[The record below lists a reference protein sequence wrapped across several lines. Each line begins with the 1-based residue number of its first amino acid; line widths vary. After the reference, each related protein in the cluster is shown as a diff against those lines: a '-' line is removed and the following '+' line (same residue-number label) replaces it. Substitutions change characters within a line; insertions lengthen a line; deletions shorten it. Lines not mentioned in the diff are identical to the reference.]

1 MSNSFRIRTKPGVDT
16 SIKVLIDQEFEYLE
30 ILSLKVLQSQ
40 IYTRQCS
47 DYGVIVG
54 RVSVNNG
61 FGIPNAK
68 VSVFIPLDSAD
79 ESNPVISDLYPYK
92 SLIDLNE
99 DGYRYNLLPYTKS
112 HNGHTPTGT
121 FFTRQ
126 DVLTDPT
133 LIEVFDKYYKY
144 TTTTNSSGDYMI
156 FGVPPGSQTVVL
168 DVDLSDIGEFS
179 LSPQDLVRMGV
190 ATPNQVAGVN
200 FISSTNL
207 RELPQIIS
215 INKVIT
221 VEPLWGQPEI
231 CNLGITRTDFDL
243 SAEASIDIR
252 PTSIFMGSI
261 VSTNNNDIVKRN
273 CKPRVKS
280 GSQCSL
286 VAGPGEILAIRQ
298 TIFKDVNGLPVLE
311 TVDLEEGGQ
320 VIDENGTWLLDV
332 PMNLDYLITNEFGE
346 QVISDDPKKG
356 IPTKAKYRF
365 KVKWNQSPSLSE
377 TVRRGYFLVPN
388 IKEHGWEVS
397 NIDPLSLGVNDPSY
411 QEALKSYS
419 FSLDWNDYADIQSGI
434 NCDDTFYLMQYNK
447 VYTVSQLIDQYR
459 NGSFPNQIIS
469 IKNILDEACESDV
482 NKFPANDSV
491 FRFDLIYFIFW
502 IMLFLFRPILIV
514 LIPVIHI
521 LWFVLK
527 ILAFVFSIVL
537 AAVLGIV
544 AAICFVFKTVLSIL
558 SIIPGKIGRR
568 MRQWKNS
575 LKCITFEDIKRIVNE
590 INSYPDKLK
599 NLKIPNLSYPDC
611 DFCDCG
617 DPDGLPKDEE
627 GIEVLTVKPG
637 EADAVESGG
646 SSLLTQYQIV
656 GNYFNRRS
664 DIGFYTQDLVYQTIV
679 AGNALG
685 SVEDETLTPS
695 TRVPEMVDTTTDDKN
710 PNAESSIDDT
720 IEYNYFTSSLSVTER
735 LNLFNTKGKYF
746 NDSPDNPG
754 GGVNRIKVTFQPES
768 NPNKFHFDNVIAIVC
783 GPSSSNLESG
793 GLISFQDISLSYDK
807 NITGDGLSLNEYG
820 TYSIIGT
827 PINVNGTINV
837 VYADP
842 SLITTGITVA
852 YNITQEPGDVNY
864 AKFPMDVEYFQVITG
879 MTYTQYTGMC
889 NTNQVSIDNDWDN
902 VNSFN
907 NRFLSNTMTFYRID
921 EGPFAGEN
929 RANFNTDERIFSP
942 IVRFNKQES
951 QRVIFLVRG
960 VDPNSS
966 RVNVRYDLSR
976 LFGYNFGNTQT
987 IVTSN
992 KMGGFKL
999 NHPIKGGLKCTTHN
1013 LSSNALVD
1021 NLTGQKLYYDSF
1033 HFKPSTIGLFS
1044 FSGFTTKLHN
1054 FYSNLDKENLS
1065 FNPGTYDTDVNY
1077 FPPTLGSTT
1086 NSTLTGNYF
1095 RVTDTWTNSNN
1106 IDLPPFSPDGILVG
1120 SFITT
1125 GLNPNL
1131 NITES
1136 GTTATLQIY
1145 TDGGSGTI
1153 TSSQSS
1159 VYAEIYKY
1167 SASGDEVLL
1176 NSGATISVKVPYT
1189 KNFTLRTI
1197 SVPIIGTTYVST
1209 DRLLVK
1215 IFARPKKGTNIYFGF
1230 QTANMMARLDIPNY
1244 TTPLTYYLYINN
1256 WDKTKITD
1264 LDGNYLLSQYY
1275 VTSKGVSLRAYGSE
1289 VGFGTQGNNGFIVE
1303 WEKGYTYRLRDGQ
1316 KYVYLRRRYGAFNS
1330 GSDNRGYFPGE
1341 NVDGG
1346 SLFYQKLDITK
1357 SSSGVDPMR
1366 AINFYYAPR
1375 YSGLTMNVGLGVSGT
1390 QIIMRSDRLPTSTSL
1405 QDNLN
1410 NSFAL
1415 HSNTQ
1420 FAIFTITDDG
1430 SSSSQSVASSGSGN
1444 LTNGS
1449 FDTAQE
1455 PKVFS
1460 SVIDSFS
1467 CGPNMAPLNC
1477 YYNDNN
1483 EIKVKPKSDD
1493 CWRGG
1498 GGKQDFRN
1506 GCYVLITSP
1515 TKSIISDIE
1524 RVVEW
1529 TGRIQ
1534 TIFAACRNVFSH
1546 LFTNN
1551 WINGTLYAF
1560 TFKNDVIYTSPTAT
1574 PPNSPIN
1581 RYCKDVLVFNP
1592 NNNNFF
1598 YRSSPY
1604 NLNEGF
1610 IGHKRKSPN
1619 GGNEYNLKT
1628 PTTMLDLGPRS
1639 DYLQEIIMSD
1649 DFDGY
1654 VVKDLNST
1662 TFGDVSELLNMLI
1675 VTRLSNASFL
1685 KNLSGIGILS
1695 FFSREKLMID
1705 GDYSQMTSINS
1716 ELGVSPFEG
1725 INYPDVSGS
1734 QDPIYYNG
1742 GSENDVTFGVF
1753 FSSDTVVRDFI
1764 SPKRTIISPRLPL
1777 GNVCGFSDIG
1787 VFSQSVPFYQWI
1799 IQDTDDNNIFGTQKN
1814 GWATEPIDNYVFF
1827 NYKYQDLDRLDR
1839 GSRYFRT
1846 NVQSQTQFFKSH
1858 IYSVSATTNNNY
1870 VLDASTNSWDTN
1882 EGAFPKYITVGAP
1895 YHFYFGLKTGK
1906 SAFDR
1911 FTKKWINTDTTI

>member
-68 VSVFIPLDSAD
+68 VSVFIPLDSVD

-112 HNGHTPTGT
+112 HSGHNPTGT

-144 TTTTNSSGDYMI
+144 TTTTNNSGDYMI

-179 LSPQDLVRMGV
+179 LSPQDLIRMGI
-190 ATPNQVAGVN
+190 ATPNQVAGVD
-200 FISSTNL
+200 FKSSTNL

-243 SAEASIDIR
+243 SSEASVDIR

-261 VSTNNNDIVKRN
+261 VSTNNDDVVKRN

-280 GSQCSL
+280 GAQCSL

-298 TIFKDVNGLPVLE
+298 TIFKDTDGYPILE

-332 PMNLDYLITNEFGE
+332 PMNLDYLVTNEFGE
-346 QVISDDPKKG
+346 QVISDDPKIG

-388 IKEHGWEVS
+388 IKEYGWDDS
-397 NIDPLSLGVNDPSY
+397 AQDPLSNVNNTNY

-434 NCDDTFYLMQYNK
+434 NCNDTFYLMQYNK

-469 IKNILDEACESDV
+469 IKNILDEACESDN
-482 NKFPANDSV
+482 NKFPTNDSV

-527 ILAFVFSIVL
+527 
-537 AAVLGIV
+537 VLGIICIFILVPILAIVSLICNFLRGILGALANLPRVLGGRFFRKLRDKMQCMSV
-544 AAICFVFKTVLSIL
+544 ADIKKIANDIL
-558 SIIPGKIGRR
+558 S
-568 MRQWKNS
+568 
-575 LKCITFEDIKRIVNE
+575 F
-590 INSYPDKLK
+590 PDKLK
-599 NLKIPNLSYPDC
+599 NIKIPNLSYPDC
-611 DFCDCG
+611 SFCDCG
-617 DPDGLPKDEE
+617 DPGSLPTDTTGVETLVVDTE
-627 GIEVLTVKPG
+627 GITV
-637 EADAVESGG
+637 VEGG
-646 SSLLTQYQIV
+646 GTSVLTQYQIM
-656 GNYFNRRS
+656 GNYFNRKS
-664 DIGFYTQDLVYQTIV
+664 NAGTISNPGVYTQDLVYQIMF
-679 AGNALG
+679 AGDAMGNL
-685 SVEDETLTPS
+685 EDQTLTPT
-695 TRVPEMVDTTTDDKN
+695 TRIPELVTTITNDLNPTADVPEN
-710 PNAESSIDDT
+710 DT
-720 IEYNYFTSSLSVTER
+720 IQYDYFTSSLTLSER

-746 NDSPDNPG
+746 NDSPNNPG
-754 GGVNRIKVTFQPES
+754 GGVNRIKVTFQPEL
-768 NPNKFHFDNVIAIVC
+768 NVGKFHYDNVIAIVC
-783 GPSSSNLESG
+783 GSSSSNIVSG
-793 GLISFQDISLSYDK
+793 GIICFQDPSLSQDK
-807 NITGDGLSLNEYG
+807 NITGDGVSLNEYG
-820 TYSIIGT
+820 TYSITGT
-827 PINVNGTINV
+827 SINNGGTININ
-837 VYADP
+837 YSNPLGDNTN
-842 SLITTGITVA
+842 ITTV
-852 YNITQEPGDVNY
+852 YNISQSSGDVNY
-864 AKFPMDVEYFQVITG
+864 AKFPMDIEYFQVITG
-879 MTYTQYTGMC
+879 MTYVEYTGMC
-889 NTNQVSIDNDWDN
+889 NTTTISEPNDWSS

-907 NRFLSNTMTFYRID
+907 NRFLNNTMSFYRINEQD
-921 EGPFAGEN
+921 GNINFDNNN
-929 RANFNTDERIFSP
+929 RFFSP
-942 IVRFNKQES
+942 IVNFNKQET

-960 VDPNSS
+960 VDPNST
-966 RVNVRYDLSR
+966 RVEVSYDLSR

-987 IVTSN
+987 IIN
-992 KMGGFKL
+992 GNFKL
-999 NHPIKGGLKCTTHN
+999 NHPIKGGLKCVTHD
-1013 LSSNALVD
+1013 LVNNVSLD
-1021 NLTGQKLYYDSF
+1021 ILTNQNLYYDSF
-1033 HFKPSTIGLFS
+1033 HFKPSTGGVFN
-1044 FSGFTTKLHN
+1044 FSGFTTNLHN
-1054 FYSNLDKENLS
+1054 FYSKLDKQNLL
-1065 FNPGTYDTDVNY
+1065 FTPGTYSTDTY
-1077 FPPTLGSTT
+1077 YTPPTLGSTT
-1086 NSTLTGNYF
+1086 NPALSGDYF
-1095 RVTDTWTNSNN
+1095 RVNDTWTNSTVNN
-1106 IDLPPFSPDGILVG
+1106 LPLQEDILFG
-1120 SFITT
+1120 DT
-1125 GLNPNL
+1125 
-1131 NITES
+1131 
-1136 GTTATLQIY
+1136 QI
-1145 TDGGSGTI
+1145 
-1153 TSSQSS
+1153 
-1159 VYAEIYKY
+1159 
-1167 SASGDEVLL
+1167 
-1176 NSGATISVKVPYT
+1176 
-1189 KNFTLRTI
+1189 
-1197 SVPIIGTTYVST
+1197 
-1209 DRLLVK
+1209 
-1215 IFARPKKGTNIYFGF
+1215 
-1230 QTANMMARLDIPNY
+1230 
-1244 TTPLTYYLYINN
+1244 
-1256 WDKTKITD
+1256 
-1264 LDGNYLLSQYY
+1264 
-1275 VTSKGVSLRAYGSE
+1275 
-1289 VGFGTQGNNGFIVE
+1289 GTQGNNGFIVE
-1303 WEKGYTYRLRDGQ
+1303 WLNGYT
-1316 KYVYLRRRYGAFNS
+1316 VSSFFRRYGVYNS
-1330 GSDNRGYFPGE
+1330 GSNNRGYFPGE

-1357 SSSGVDPMR
+1357 DVDTIEPMK
-1366 AINFYYAPR
+1366 ANNFYYAPR
-1375 YSGLTMNVGLGVSGT
+1375 YSGLTMNISLGTSGT

-1415 HSNTQ
+1415 HTNTQ
-1420 FAIFTITDDG
+1420 FIVFTVSDDG
-1430 SSSSQSVASSGSGN
+1430 ASASQTVELTGSEN
-1444 LTNGS
+1444 LTDSS
-1449 FDTAQE
+1449 FDTTDE
-1455 PKVFS
+1455 PGVFG

-1467 CGPNMAPLNC
+1467 CGGNMAPLPC
-1477 YYNDNN
+1477 YYNEGN
-1483 EIKVKPKSDD
+1483 EIKVRPKSDG
-1493 CWRGG
+1493 CWKGG
-1498 GGKQDFRN
+1498 GDKVDFIN
-1506 GCYVLITSP
+1506 GCYVLMTSP
-1515 TKSIISDIE
+1515 VLSLASDIQL
-1524 RVVEW
+1524 VVEW
-1529 TGRIQ
+1529 AGRIQ

-1560 TFKNDVIYTSPTAT
+1560 TFKNDVIYTSPTSN

-1581 RYCKDVLVFNP
+1581 RYCKDVIVFNP

-1604 NLNEGF
+1604 NLNDGF
-1610 IGHKRKSPN
+1610 IGHERREPK
-1619 GGNEYNLKT
+1619 GGNSYNLKT
-1628 PTTMLDLGPRS
+1628 PTTMVDLGPRS

-1675 VTRLSNASFL
+1675 VTRLSNSTFL
-1685 KNLSGIGILS
+1685 QNLTGLGILS
-1695 FFSREKLMID
+1695 FFSRDKLMID
-1705 GDYSQMTSINS
+1705 GDYSQMVSINS

-1725 INYPDVSGS
+1725 INYPDNPNS

-1742 GSENDVTFGVF
+1742 SGQGDVIFGVF
-1753 FSSDTVVRDFI
+1753 FSSDTNVRDFI
-1764 SPKRTIISPRLPL
+1764 SPKRTVVDSTVPK
-1777 GNVCGFSDIG
+1777 GNVCGFSNIS
-1787 VFSQSVPFYQWI
+1787 VFSQSVPFYQWK
-1799 IQDTDDNNIFGTQKN
+1799 IQDSDNIFGTQKN
-1814 GWATEPIDNYVFF
+1814 KWETEPLNGRSFF
-1827 NYKYQDLDRLDR
+1827 SYKYQDLDRLDR
-1839 GSRYFRT
+1839 ASRYFRT

-1858 IYSVSATTNNNY
+1858 IYSVSAVTSTNY
-1870 VLDASTNSWDTN
+1870 VLSASLNSWDTN
-1882 EGAFPKYITVGAP
+1882 DIIPNDITVGAP

-1906 SAFDR
+1906 SSFDR
-1911 FTKKWINTDTTI
+1911 FTKKWVNTNTTI

>member
-68 VSVFIPLDSAD
+68 VSVFIPLDSTD

-92 SLIDLNE
+92 SLVDLNE

-112 HNGHTPTGT
+112 HGGHNPTGT

-156 FGVPPGSQTVVL
+156 FGVPPGSQTIVL

-179 LSPQDLVRMGV
+179 LSPQDLVRMGI

-200 FISSTNL
+200 FKSSSNL

-261 VSTNNNDIVKRN
+261 VSTNNDDVVKRN

-280 GSQCSL
+280 GAQCSL

-298 TIFKDVNGLPVLE
+298 TIFKDVNGYPVLE

-332 PMNLDYLITNEFGE
+332 PMNLDYLVTNEFGE

-388 IKEHGWEVS
+388 IKEHGWS
-397 NIDPLSLGVNDPSY
+397 DSLHDPLSSVNNANY

-434 NCDDTFYLMQYNK
+434 NCEDTFYLMQYNK

-459 NGSFPNQIIS
+459 NGSWPNQIIS
-469 IKNILDEACESDV
+469 IKNILDEACESDN

-491 FRFDLIYFIFW
+491 FRFDLIYFVFW

-527 ILAFVFSIVL
+527 VLAIVCVVILVPILAIVSIVCNIIRGILGLL
-537 AAVLGIV
+537 ANLPRWLGGRTFRRLRDKMHCMSV
-544 AAICFVFKTVLSIL
+544 ADIKKIANDIL
-558 SIIPGKIGRR
+558 S
-568 MRQWKNS
+568 
-575 LKCITFEDIKRIVNE
+575 F
-590 INSYPDKLK
+590 PDKLK
-599 NLKIPNLSYPDC
+599 NIKIPNLSYPDC
-611 DFCDCG
+611 SFCDCG
-617 DPDGLPKDEE
+617 DPGALPTDTTGVDALKVDTAGITVVE
-627 GIEVLTVKPG
+627 G
-637 EADAVESGG
+637 GG
-646 SSLLTQYQIV
+646 TSVLTQYQIM
-656 GNYFNRRS
+656 GNYYNRKS
-664 DIGFYTQDLVYQTIV
+664 DIGVYTQDLVYQTIF
-679 AGNALG
+679 AGDALG
-685 SVEDETLTPS
+685 SVDDETLTPT
-695 TRVPEMVDTTTDDKN
+695 TRVPEMFDTTTNDLD
-710 PNAESSIDDT
+710 PTADPPVDET
-720 IEYNYFTSSLSVTER
+720 IQFDYFTSSLTLSER

-754 GGVNRIKVTFQPES
+754 GGVNRIKVSFQPEL
-768 NPNKFHFDNVIAIVC
+768 NADKFHYDNVIAIVC
-783 GPSSSNLESG
+783 GPSSSNIVSG
-793 GLISFQDISLSYDK
+793 GLICFQDPSLSYDK
-807 NITGDGLSLNEYG
+807 NITGDGVSLNEYG
-820 TYSIIGT
+820 TYSITGT
-827 PINVNGTINV
+827 SIHTGGTINV

-842 SLITTGITVA
+842 SLITPSGITTV
-852 YNITQEPGDVNY
+852 YNISQTGDTNY
-864 AKFPMDVEYFQVITG
+864 AKFPMDIEYFQVITG
-879 MTYTQYTGMC
+879 MTYVEYIGMC
-889 NTNQVSIDNDWDN
+889 TTDTISIANDWSN

-907 NRFLSNTMTFYRID
+907 NRFLNNTMSFYRIN
-921 EGPFAGEN
+921 EKGSN
-929 RANFNTDERIFSP
+929 INFDINDRFFSP

-951 QRVIFLVRG
+951 QRIIFLVRG
-960 VDPNSS
+960 VDPNSY
-966 RVNVRYDLSR
+966 RVNVTYDLSR
-976 LFGYNFGNTQT
+976 LFGYDFGNNQT
-987 IVTSN
+987 IITGSTIS
-992 KMGGFKL
+992 GGFKL
-999 NHPIKGGLKCTTHN
+999 NHPIKGELKCTTHD
-1013 LSSNALVD
+1013 LSGNTLVD
-1021 NLTGQKLYYDSF
+1021 GLTSQNLYYDSF
-1033 HFKPSTIGLFS
+1033 HFKPATGGTFS
-1044 FSGFTTKLHN
+1044 FSGFSTNLHN
-1054 FYSNLDKENLS
+1054 FYSKLDKQNLS
-1065 FNPGTYDTDVNY
+1065 FTPGTYTTDV
-1077 FPPTLGSTT
+1077 PPTLGSTT
-1086 NSTLTGNYF
+1086 NPDFLTNYF
-1095 RVTDTWTNSNN
+1095 RVNDTWKNTTNTN
-1106 IDLPPFSPDGILVG
+1106 LPPQQNIFVAG
-1120 SFITT
+1120 FITQVDAPFINAVSPSVT
-1125 GLNPNL
+1125 STVKIRANSY
-1131 NITES
+1131 S
-1136 GTTATLQIY
+1136 GTSESLYVSVYHLDSSTGVETLL
-1145 TDGGSGTI
+1145 G
-1153 TSSQSS
+1153 SS
-1159 VYAEIYKY
+1159 V
-1167 SASGDEVLL
+1167 SAPTTIGYNPLGPSEY
-1176 NSGATISVKVPYT
+1176 TISVNISACT
-1189 KNFTLRTI
+1189 FT
-1197 SVPIIGTTYVST
+1197 YQ
-1209 DRLLVK
+1209 DRIVVK
-1215 IFARPKKGTNIYFGF
+1215 IFTNVQLGGYTQVYFQSTYAGYI
-1230 QTANMMARLDIPNY
+1230 TIPY
-1244 TTPLTYYLYINN
+1244 FPSLTYYFNVNNYNTTTYPATTLY
-1256 WDKTKITD
+1256 
-1264 LDGNYLLSQYY
+1264 GYYLLSTNLGGSTTNIKKT
-1275 VTSKGVSLRAYGSE
+1275 VGGVQI
-1289 VGFGTQGNNGFIVE
+1289 GTQGNNGFIVE
-1303 WEKGYTYRLRDGQ
+1303 WLDGYTVSNYN
-1316 KYVYLRRRYGAFNS
+1316 RRYGEYNS
-1330 GSDNRGYFPGE
+1330 GSNNRGYFPGE

-1346 SLFYQKLDITK
+1346 SLFYQKLDIIK
-1357 SSSGVDPMR
+1357 STGKVDPIK

-1375 YSGLTMNVGLGVSGT
+1375 YSGLTMNIGLGTSGT
-1390 QIIMRSDRLPTSTSL
+1390 QIIMRSDRLPTSTSI

-1415 HSNTQ
+1415 HTNTQ
-1420 FAIFTITDDG
+1420 FSVFTISDDG
-1430 SSSSQSVASSGSGN
+1430 ASASQTVALTGSGS
-1444 LTNGS
+1444 LTDGYTV
-1449 FDTAQE
+1449 DTTDE
-1455 PKVFS
+1455 PGVFG

-1467 CGPNMAPLNC
+1467 CGSNMAPLSC

-1483 EIKVKPKSDD
+1483 EIKVRPKSHG
-1493 CWRGG
+1493 CWKGD
-1498 GGKQDFRN
+1498 GGKVDFIN
-1506 GCYVLITSP
+1506 GCYILMTAPIVSM
-1515 TKSIISDIE
+1515 ISDIQL
-1524 RVVEW
+1524 VVEW
-1529 TGRIQ
+1529 AGRIQ

-1551 WINGTLYAF
+1551 WVNGTLYAF
-1560 TFKNDVIYTSPTAT
+1560 TFKNDVIYTSPTST

-1581 RYCKDVLVFNP
+1581 RYCKDVIVFNP

-1604 NLNEGF
+1604 NLDKGF
-1610 IGHKRKSPN
+1610 IGANRPSGGE
-1619 GGNEYNLKT
+1619 GGNWYNLKT
-1628 PTTMLDLGPRS
+1628 PTTMIDLGPRS

-1685 KNLSGIGILS
+1685 QNLTGLGIMS
-1695 FFSREKLMID
+1695 FFSRTKSMID
-1705 GDYSQMTSINS
+1705 GDYSQMVSINS

-1725 INYPDVSGS
+1725 INYPDNPNS

-1742 GSENDVTFGVF
+1742 SSQGSVIFGIF
-1753 FSSDTVVRDFI
+1753 FSSDTRIRDFI
-1764 SPKRTIISPRLPL
+1764 SPKRTIVDST
-1777 GNVCGFSDIG
+1777 VSVSTECGFSNIN
-1787 VFSQSVPFYQWI
+1787 VFSQTVPFYQWR
-1799 IQDTDDNNIFGTQKN
+1799 IQDNDDSPNIFGTQKN
-1814 GWATEPIDNYVFF
+1814 EWDTRPLDSSAFF
-1827 NYKYQDLDRLDR
+1827 SYKYQDLDRLTKS
-1839 GSRYFRT
+1839 SRYFRT

-1858 IYSVSATTNNNY
+1858 IYSVSAVTTSNY
-1870 VLDASTNSWDTN
+1870 VLSASVNSWDKN
-1882 EGAFPKYITVGAP
+1882 DGAQPNDITVGAP

-1906 SAFDR
+1906 SSFDR
-1911 FTKKWINTDTTI
+1911 FTKKWINTNTTI

>member
-68 VSVFIPLDSAD
+68 VSVFIPLDKAD

-112 HNGHTPTGT
+112 HSGHNPTGT

-156 FGVPPGSQTVVL
+156 FGVPPGSQTIVL

-179 LSPQDLVRMGV
+179 LSPQDLVRMGI

-200 FISSTNL
+200 FKSSSNL

-243 SAEASIDIR
+243 SSEASVDIR

-261 VSTNNNDIVKRN
+261 VSTNNDDVVKRN

-298 TIFKDVNGLPVLE
+298 TIFKDVNGYPVLE

-388 IKEHGWEVS
+388 IREYGWDDSVL
-397 NIDPLSLGVNDPSY
+397 DPLSSVNNANY

-459 NGSFPNQIIS
+459 NGTWPNQIIS
-469 IKNILDEACESDV
+469 IKNILDEACESDN

-491 FRFDLIYFIFW
+491 FRFDLIYFVFW
-502 IMLFLFRPILIV
+502 ILLFLFRPIFIV

-527 ILAFVFSIVL
+527 VL
-537 AAVLGIV
+537 ALICMFTLVPLLAVV
-544 AAICFVFKTVLSIL
+544 SAICYLLRGIL
-558 SIIPGKIGRR
+558 GLLGALPNWLGGKGFRK
-568 MRQWKNS
+568 MRDS
-575 LKCITFEDIKRIVNE
+575 LKCLGPKDIKKIADD
-590 INSYPDKLK
+590 ILSYPDKLK
-599 NLKIPNLSYPDC
+599 NIKIPNLSYPDC
-611 DFCDCG
+611 SFCDCG
-617 DPDGLPKDEE
+617 DPDALPTDTT
-627 GIEVLTVKPG
+627 GIDTLTV
-637 EADAVESGG
+637 DTTGG
-646 SSLLTQYQIV
+646 DTIEGNGTSPLTPYQIM
-656 GNYFNRRS
+656 GNYYNRKS
-664 DIGFYTQDLVYQTIV
+664 DTNVYTVEMVYQTLF
-679 AGNALG
+679 AGVPTG
-685 SVEDETLTPS
+685 SIDDETLS
-695 TRVPEMVDTTTDDKN
+695 AKTRIPEMV
-710 PNAESSIDDT
+710 SSGTNDLDPAQEINVN
-720 IEYNYFTSSLSVTER
+720 IEYNYFTSSLTVAER

-754 GGVNRIKVTFQPES
+754 GGVNRIKVIFQPDL
-768 NPNKFHFDNVIAIVC
+768 NAGKFHYDNVIAIVC
-783 GPSSSNLESG
+783 GPSSSNLVSG
-793 GLISFQDISLSYDK
+793 SIITFQDPLLSKDINIS
-807 NITGDGLSLNEYG
+807 GDDASLNQYG
-820 TYSIIGT
+820 TYSITGEAIHTG
-827 PINVNGTINV
+827 GTINV
-837 VYADP
+837 QYAHP
-842 SLITTGITVA
+842 NNTGNLNINSGVT
-852 YNITQEPGDVNY
+852 YNISQLSGDANY
-864 AKFPMDVEYFQVITG
+864 AKFPMDIEYFQVITG
-879 MTYTQYTGMC
+879 MTYVEYSGMC
-889 NTNQVSIDNDWDN
+889 NTSQVSINNDWDN
-902 VNSFN
+902 INSFN
-907 NRFLSNTMTFYRID
+907 NRFLSNKMSFYRVD
-921 EGPFAGEN
+921 ENGDN
-929 RANFNTDERIFSP
+929 RVRFDANDRFFSP
-942 IVRFNKQES
+942 IVRFNRQEK

-966 RVNVRYDLSR
+966 RVNVTYDLSR

-987 IVTSN
+987 IITESSFEN
-992 KMGGFKL
+992 KGFKL
-999 NHPIKGGLKCTTHN
+999 NHPIKGGLKCVTHD
-1013 LSSNALVD
+1013 LVD
-1021 NLTGQKLYYDSF
+1021 NILLDGLTNQNLYYDSF
-1033 HFKPSTIGLFS
+1033 HFKPSTTGLFS
-1044 FSGFTTKLHN
+1044 FSGFSTNLHTY
-1054 FYSNLDKENLS
+1054 YSKLDKQNLS
-1065 FNPGTYDTDVNY
+1065 FNPGYYPSDTVV
-1077 FPPTLGSTT
+1077 PLTLGSTT
-1086 NSTLTGNYF
+1086 NLALTGDYF
-1095 RVTDTWTNSNN
+1095 RVNNIWTNSTNN
-1106 IDLPPFSPDGILVG
+1106 NLPPQGNILVAG
-1120 SFITT
+1120 FMTPSSV
-1125 GLNPNL
+1125 PNL
-1131 NITES
+1131 STTEL
-1136 GTTATLQIY
+1136 GVTATIKIY
-1145 TDGGSGTI
+1145 ANRGVI
-1153 TSSQSS
+1153 TSPSQTSLY
-1159 VYAEIYKY
+1159 VNIYRWDF
-1167 SASGDEVLL
+1167 STGSEVLL
-1176 NSGATISVKVPYT
+1176 GSSIASPTTIDYFITPHQY
-1189 KNFTLRTI
+1189 TI
-1197 SVPIIGTTYVST
+1197 SVPIIGNTYNSS
-1209 DRLLVK
+1209 DRIIVK
-1215 IFARPKKGTNIYFGF
+1215 IFANVEQSSNVKVYFQGTYAGYV
-1230 QTANMMARLDIPNY
+1230 TIPY
-1244 TTPLTYYLYINN
+1244 SPSLTYYFNVNN
-1256 WDKTKITD
+1256 YNTITYPPSS
-1264 LDGNYLLSQYY
+1264 LNNYYLLLTNLGGG
-1275 VTSKGVSLRAYGSE
+1275 VTDIVKSVGGVSI
-1289 VGFGTQGNNGFIVE
+1289 GTQGNNGLIVE
-1303 WEKGYTYRLRDGQ
+1303 WVDGYDVYYTSGPSLNPTYNPLS
-1316 KYVYLRRRYGAFNS
+1316 RRYGVYNS
-1330 GSDNRGYFPGE
+1330 GSNNRGYFPGE
-1341 NVDGG
+1341 SVDGG
-1346 SLFYQKLDITK
+1346 SLFYQEINITK
-1357 SSSGVDPMR
+1357 SPSGVDPMGVN
-1366 AINFYYAPR
+1366 NFYYAPK
-1375 YSGLTMNVGLGVSGT
+1375 YSSGLTMNIKLGISGT

-1405 QDNLN
+1405 QNNLD

-1415 HSNTQ
+1415 HTNTQ
-1420 FAIFTITDDG
+1420 FSILILSDDG
-1430 SSSSQSVASSGSGN
+1430 LATNLNVESTGSGSLMSGN
-1444 LTNGS
+1444 TIDVQG
-1449 FDTAQE
+1449 E

-1460 SVIDSFS
+1460 TVVDSFS
-1467 CGPNMAPLNC
+1467 CEYMAPLEC
-1477 YYNDNN
+1477 YENVNN
-1483 EIKVKPKSDD
+1483 EFKIKPKSNG
-1493 CWRGG
+1493 CWRGDG
-1498 GGKQDFRN
+1498 DKIDFKN
-1506 GCYVLITSP
+1506 GCYILITAP
-1515 TKSIISDIE
+1515 LKSIVSDIKL
-1524 RVVEW
+1524 VVEW

-1560 TFKNDVIYTSPTAT
+1560 TFKNDVIYTSPFTNK
-1574 PPNSPIN
+1574 PNSPIN
-1581 RYCKDVLVFNP
+1581 RYCTDVIVFNS

-1604 NLNEGF
+1604 KLGTGF
-1610 IGHKRKSPN
+1610 IGDKKNNSN
-1619 GGNEYNLKT
+1619 GGNWYNLKT
-1628 PTTMLDLGPRS
+1628 PTTMIDLGPRN

-1675 VTRLSNASFL
+1675 VTRLVNTSFL
-1685 KNLSGIGILS
+1685 QNLTGLGILS
-1695 FFSREKLMID
+1695 FFSRTKLMID

-1725 INYPDVSGS
+1725 INYPDNPNS
-1734 QDPIYYNG
+1734 QDPIYYD
-1742 GSENDVTFGVF
+1742 GSSQGSVIFGVF
-1753 FSSDTVVRDFI
+1753 FSSDTRVRDFI
-1764 SPKRTIISPRLPL
+1764 SPKRTIIDSTVPK
-1777 GNVCGFSDIG
+1777 GNVCGFSNIN
-1787 VFSQSVPFYQWI
+1787 VFSQLVPFYQWR
-1799 IQDTDDNNIFGTQKN
+1799 IQGSNNIFGTQKN
-1814 GWATEPIDNYVFF
+1814 EWSTRPLDNNAFF
-1827 NYKYQDLDRLDR
+1827 SYKYQDLDRLDR
-1839 GSRYFRT
+1839 SSRYFRT

-1858 IYSVSATTNNNY
+1858 IYSVSAGTNNNY
-1870 VLDASTNSWDTN
+1870 VLDASVTSWDTN
-1882 EGAFPKYITVGAP
+1882 DTILNDITVGAP

-1906 SAFDR
+1906 SSFDR
-1911 FTKKWINTDTTI
+1911 FTKKWINTNTTI

>member
-68 VSVFIPLDSAD
+68 VSVFIPLDSTD

-112 HNGHTPTGT
+112 HSGHNPTGT

-144 TTTTNSSGDYMI
+144 TTTTNNSGDYMI
-156 FGVPPGSQTVVL
+156 FGVPPGSQTIVL

-179 LSPQDLVRMGV
+179 LSPQDLVRMGI
-190 ATPNQVAGVN
+190 ATPNQVAGVD
-200 FISSTNL
+200 FKSSTNL

-243 SAEASIDIR
+243 SSEASVDIR

-261 VSTNNNDIVKRN
+261 VSTNNDDVVKRN

-280 GSQCSL
+280 GAQCSL

-298 TIFKDVNGLPVLE
+298 TIFKDTDGYPILE

-332 PMNLDYLITNEFGE
+332 PMNLDYLVTNEFGE

-388 IKEHGWEVS
+388 IKEHGWDD
-397 NIDPLSLGVNDPSY
+397 NTQDPLSSVNNVNY

-459 NGSFPNQIIS
+459 NGSWPNQIIS
-469 IKNILDEACESDV
+469 IKNILDDACESDN

-502 IMLFLFRPILIV
+502 IMLFLFRPIFIV
-514 LIPVIHI
+514 LIPVVHI

-527 ILAFVFSIVL
+527 VL
-537 AAVLGIV
+537 AIICLIILVPVLLIV
-544 AAICFVFKTVLSIL
+544 AVICNIL
-558 SIIPGKIGRR
+558 RGILGGLGALPRWLGGRYFR
-568 MRQWKNS
+568 RLRDS
-575 LKCITFEDIKRIVNE
+575 LTCITIAQIKDLGNQLL
-590 INSYPDKLK
+590 SFPDKLK
-599 NLKIPNLSYPDC
+599 NIKIPNLSYPDC
-611 DFCDCG
+611 SFCDCG
-617 DPDGLPKDEE
+617 DPDNLPKDGKDVEE
-627 GIEVLTVKPG
+627 LQIDMEGVTVT
-637 EADAVESGG
+637 EGG
-646 SSLLTQYQIV
+646 GLSLLTQYQISSNYYNRKSDV
-656 GNYFNRRS
+656 G
-664 DIGFYTQDLVYQTIV
+664 IYTQELVYQGMF
-679 AGNALG
+679 AGLPLG
-685 SVEDETLTPS
+685 SVDDETLTPT
-695 TRVPEMVDTTTDDKN
+695 TRVPVLFTTT
-710 PNAESSIDDT
+710 IDDT
-720 IEYNYFTSSLSVTER
+720 NPTAETSVDSPDYSYFTSSLTVSER

-754 GGVNRIKVTFQPES
+754 GGVNRIKVTFQPEY
-768 NPNKFHFDNVIAIVC
+768 NAGKFHYDNVIAIVC
-783 GPSSSNLESG
+783 DSSSTKVISG
-793 GLISFQDISLSYDK
+793 SIITFQDISLSKDI
-807 NITGDGLSLNEYG
+807 NIVGDGLSLNQYG
-820 TYSIIGT
+820 TYSITGE
-827 PINVNGTINV
+827 PIHTGGTINV

-842 SLITTGITVA
+842 SLITPSGITTV
-852 YNITQEPGDVNY
+852 YNISQLSGDTNY

-879 MTYTQYTGMC
+879 MTYVEYTGMC
-889 NTNQVSIDNDWDN
+889 STTTTSVPNDWTN
-902 VNSFN
+902 INSFN
-907 NRFLSNTMTFYRID
+907 NRFLSNTMLFYRID
-921 EGPFAGEN
+921 PGV
-929 RANFNTDERIFSP
+929 NFNTNNRLFSP
-942 IVRFNKQES
+942 ISKYKKQEK

-966 RVNVRYDLSR
+966 RVNVTYDLSR
-976 LFGYNFGNTQT
+976 LFGYDFGNNQT
-987 IVTSN
+987 IITGN
-992 KMGGFKL
+992 TKNGFKL

-1013 LSSNALVD
+1013 LSNNTLVD
-1021 NLTGQKLYYDSF
+1021 GLTNENLYYDSF
-1033 HFKPSTIGLFS
+1033 HFKPTTSGVFS
-1044 FSGFTTKLHN
+1044 FSGFSTNLHTY
-1054 FYSNLDKENLS
+1054 YSRLDKQNLPFTPS
-1065 FNPGTYDTDVNY
+1065 NSV
-1077 FPPTLGSTT
+1077 PTLGSTT
-1086 NSTLTGNYF
+1086 NLALPGDYF
-1095 RVTDTWTNSNN
+1095 RVSNIWTNSTSN
-1106 IDLPPFSPDGILVG
+1106 DLPPQRDIFVAG
-1120 SFITT
+1120 FITPS
-1125 GLNPNL
+1125 LLPNL
-1131 NITES
+1131 TTTKPS
-1136 GTTATLQIY
+1136 VTATIKVWANSKNIGMFSQTYLYTSIY
-1145 TDGGSGTI
+1145 QLDSLTGT
-1153 TSSQSS
+1153 
-1159 VYAEIYKY
+1159 
-1167 SASGDEVLL
+1167 EVLL
-1176 NSGATISVKVPYT
+1176 GTSGRTRIPYT
-1189 KNFTLRTI
+1189 ENIFNQPEPAQYTF
-1197 SVPIIGTTYVST
+1197 SVPILGTTYNSL
-1209 DRLLVK
+1209 DRIIVK
-1215 IFARPKKGTNIYFGF
+1215 IFADVDQNSYVRVYFQDSYAGYI
-1230 QTANMMARLDIPNY
+1230 TIPYTPSLGYYFNVNNY
-1244 TTPLTYYLYINN
+1244 NTTTYPPLSLNN
-1256 WDKTKITD
+1256 Y
-1264 LDGNYLLSQYY
+1264 YLLSTNLGGNETYI
-1275 VTSKGVSLRAYGSE
+1275 SKSVGGVE
-1289 VGFGTQGNNGFIVE
+1289 IGTQGNNGFIVE
-1303 WEKGYTYRLRDGQ
+1303 WVDGYNVYGTIPRTTFPYYSIGYSRD
-1316 KYVYLRRRYGAFNS
+1316 RRYGVYNS
-1330 GSDNRGYFPGE
+1330 GSNNRGYFPGE

-1346 SLFYQKLDITK
+1346 SLFYQALNIVK
-1357 SSSGVDPMR
+1357 SPSGNSPIDDNNV
-1366 AINFYYAPR
+1366 YYAPK
-1375 YSGLTMNVGLGVSGT
+1375 YSSSLTMNIGLGTSGT
-1390 QIIMRSDRLPTSTSL
+1390 QIVMRSDRLPTSTSL
-1405 QDNLN
+1405 QDNLD

-1415 HSNTQ
+1415 HTNTQ
-1420 FAIFTITDDG
+1420 FGIFILTDNG
-1430 SSSSQSVASSGSGN
+1430 AATSQTVASTGSGN
-1444 LTNGS
+1444 LTDGET
-1449 FDTAQE
+1449 FDTVEE
-1455 PKVFS
+1455 PAVFS

-1467 CGPNMAPLNC
+1467 CGTNMAPLTC
-1477 YYNDNN
+1477 YENVNN
-1483 EIKVKPKSDD
+1483 EITVKPKSDG
-1493 CWRGG
+1493 CWKAG
-1498 GGKQDFRN
+1498 GGKQDFKN
-1506 GCYVLITSP
+1506 GCYILMTSP
-1515 TKSIISDIE
+1515 ILSLISDIE
-1524 RVVEW
+1524 RIVEW

-1560 TFKNDVIYTSPTAT
+1560 TFKNDVIYTSPTST
-1574 PPNSPIN
+1574 TPNSPIN
-1581 RYCKDVLVFNP
+1581 RYCKDVIVFNP

-1604 NLNEGF
+1604 NSDNGF
-1610 IGHKRKSPN
+1610 IGGIGTGR
-1619 GGNEYNLKT
+1619 GNSYNLKT

-1675 VTRLSNASFL
+1675 VTRLANASFL
-1685 KNLSGIGILS
+1685 QSLTGLGILS
-1695 FFSREKLMID
+1695 FFSRDYKMID

-1725 INYPDVSGS
+1725 INYPDIPGS

-1742 GSENDVTFGVF
+1742 SSQGSVIFGVF
-1753 FSSDTVVRDFI
+1753 FSSDTRIRDFI
-1764 SPKRTIISPRLPL
+1764 SPKRTILNSTVPQSD
-1777 GNVCGFSDIG
+1777 NCGFSNIN
-1787 VFSQSVPFYQWI
+1787 VFSQLVPFYQWR
-1799 IQDTDDNNIFGTQKN
+1799 IQDNTNIFGTQLN
-1814 GWATEPIDNYVFF
+1814 GWTTVPLDSGAFF
-1827 NYKYQDLDRLDR
+1827 SYKYQDLDRLNNT
-1839 GSRYFRT
+1839 SRYFRT

-1858 IYSVSATTNNNY
+1858 IYSVSAGTNNSY
-1870 VLDASTNSWDTN
+1870 VLDASVTSWDKN
-1882 EGAFPKYITVGAP
+1882 DGVFSNDITVGAP

-1906 SAFDR
+1906 SSFDR
-1911 FTKKWINTDTTI
+1911 FTKKWINTNTTI